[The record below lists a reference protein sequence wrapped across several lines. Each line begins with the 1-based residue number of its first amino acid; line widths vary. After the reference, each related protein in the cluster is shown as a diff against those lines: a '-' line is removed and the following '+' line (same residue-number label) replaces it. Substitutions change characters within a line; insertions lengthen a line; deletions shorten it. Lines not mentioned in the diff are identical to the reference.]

1 MSIPPQAIIFD
12 FDGVLLE
19 SEYEGNRLIAE
30 ALSDSGHP
38 TTVEDAL
45 IHFVGLNGQDFIDAV
60 EKWIGTGVPPDF
72 QVRMSAERRRVLREG
87 LIEVAG
93 AVDFVQS
100 LPPSIAR
107 AVASSSSVQWIETHL
122 EHLGLADAFGDHIY
136 SGRDHV
142 ERGKPAPDLYLYAAR
157 QLGVPIE
164 QSVILEDS
172 TVGVTGAVASGATV
186 IGFVGGSH
194 CLDGQAERLQA
205 LGVHH
210 IARSFDEVRELL
222 GLA

>member
-1 MSIPPQAIIFD
+1 MIDRPQAIIFD

-38 TTVEDAL
+38 TTIDDAL
-45 IHFVGLNGQDFIDAV
+45 AHFVGLNGKDFAAAV
-60 EKWIGTGVPPDF
+60 EKWIGTVVPVNF
-72 QVRMSAERRRVLREG
+72 QQRMTQERQRVLREG
-87 LIEVAG
+87 LAEVAG
-93 AVDFVQS
+93 AVDFVRS
-100 LPPSIAR
+100 LPPSLPK
-107 AVASSSSVQWIETHL
+107 AVASSSSVQWIRTHL
-122 EHLGLADAFGDHIY
+122 GHLGLADAFGDHIY

-142 ERGKPAPDLYLYAAR
+142 ERGKPSPDLYLHAAR

-164 QSVILEDS
+164 RSVIIEDS
-172 TVGVTGAVASGATV
+172 PVGVTGAVASGATV

-194 CLDGQAERLQA
+194 CLDDQADRLRA

-210 IARSFDEVRELL
+210 IADGFDEVRRLL
-222 GLA
+222 GLG

>member
-1 MSIPPQAIIFD
+1 MTNRPQAIIFD

-45 IHFVGLNGQDFIDAV
+45 KRFVGLNGKDFALAV
-60 EKWIGTGVPPDF
+60 EKWIGTGVPGEF
-72 QVRMSAERRRVLREG
+72 QQRMTAERQRVLRDG
-87 LIEVAG
+87 MAEVTG
-93 AVDFVQS
+93 AVDFVRG
-100 LPPSIAR
+100 LPASMAK
-107 AVASSSSVQWIETHL
+107 AVASSSSVQWIQTHL
-122 EHLGLADAFGDHIY
+122 GHLGLEDAFGDHIY

-142 ERGKPAPDLYLYAAR
+142 ERGKPAPDLYLYAAK

-164 QSVILEDS
+164 QSVIIEDS
-172 TVGVTGAVASGATV
+172 TVGVIGAVASGATV
-186 IGFVGGSH
+186 IGFIGGSH
-194 CLDGQAERLQA
+194 CLDGQADRLRA

-210 IARSFDEVRELL
+210 IASSFDEVRDLL
-222 GLA
+222 DLG